1 MEIPQAKPTI
11 QEVAKHPL
19 AYVLM
24 VAISVVWFFVYQ
36 FSGAS
41 SLVNKN
47 CELEKTQLRTE
58 KKQLSIELYEERK
71 EKNDLYNALLVRN
84 GIIEQIKKNTDSL
97 VREKVGND
105 AAEIIKK

>member
-1 MEIPQAKPTI
+1 MEELHQKITI

-24 VAISVVWFFVYQ
+24 VAMGVAWFFVYQ

-47 CELEKTQLRTE
+47 CEEEKAQLRLLL
-58 KKQLSIELYEERK
+58 QEERK
-71 EKNDLYNALLVRN
+71 EKNEERKEKNELYNASLVST
-84 GIIEQIKKNTDSL
+84 GVLKIIDKKTETDSL
-97 VREKVGND
+97 KTTQ
-105 AAEIIKK
+105 K

>member
-1 MEIPQAKPTI
+1 MEELHQKITI

-24 VAISVVWFFVYQ
+24 VAVGVVWFFVYQ

-47 CELEKTQLRTE
+47 CEQEKTQLR
-58 KKQLSIELYEERK
+58 IELTEERK
-71 EKNDLYNALLVRN
+71 QKNDLYNALLVKN

-97 VREKVGND
+97 VREKVGNE
-105 AAEIIKK
+105 ATEIINK

>member
-1 MEIPQAKPTI
+1 MEELHVKPTI

-24 VAISVVWFFVYQ
+24 VAMGVAWFFVYQ

-47 CELEKTQLRTE
+47 CEEEKAQLRLLF
-58 KKQLSIELYEERK
+58 QEERK
-71 EKNDLYNALLVRN
+71 EKNEERKEKNELYNALLVSN
-84 GIIEQIKKNTDSL
+84 GIIKIIKKTTKTDSL
-97 VREKVGND
+97 KTT
-105 AAEIIKK
+105 KK